1 MNVFDCFMYFDEEQI
16 LELRLNVLDE
26 KVDFFVIVE
35 SIYNHR
41 GDKRDLLFNKNKFL
55 KFSKKII
62 YLVYE
67 EIPNNVELIN
77 ENDDKKEKDRKYIM
91 NAVYRE
97 NAQRNLI
104 SEGIKNA
111 NKDDLIM
118 ISDVDE
124 IPKLES
130 LNLKSIKDE
139 IFIFKQHM
147 FHYKYNLVLPNF
159 KWTGTK
165 AIKKKNLISPQWLR
179 NIKDKKF
186 SFYRVDTFFSST
198 KYINIKFI
206 DNGGWHFTNIKT
218 AAEIEYKLKS
228 YLHHAEFDVN
238 PISKEEIEQVM
249 KNKKAI
255 YDLKVDKRG
264 KKFGNGDQLK
274 EFPLSE
280 LPVYLQNNLEESI
293 RGVKYG
299 LKGEITVNG
308 MIYNGIMTQQGLDDE
323 EIADVMNYILNNWGN
338 KTNKQITETNVME
351 VKKI

>member
-1 MNVFDCFMYFDEEQI
+1 MYFDEEQI

-62 YLVYE
+62 YLVSE
-67 EIPNNVELIN
+67 EIPKNVEPIN
-77 ENDDKKEKDRKYIM
+77 ENEDKKEKDRKYIM
-91 NAVYRE
+91 NAIYRE

-104 SEGIKNA
+104 SKGIKNA

-130 LNLKSIKDE
+130 LDLKSIKNE

-179 NIKDKKF
+179 NIKDKKYPYYRIDIIF
-186 SFYRVDTFFSST
+186 SKK
-198 KYINIKFI
+198 KYTNLKII
-206 DNGGWHFTNIKT
+206 DDGGWHFTNIKT
-218 AAEIEYKLKS
+218 PKMIRHKFKS
-228 YLHHAEFDVN
+228 YLHHFEFDQTNLVE
-238 PISKEEIEQVM
+238 SDIE
-249 KNKKAI
+249 NFIKKKQAI
-255 YDLKVDKRG
+255 YNLKVDKRG
-264 KKFGNGDQLK
+264 NKVGNGETLDNFDIK
-274 EFPLSE
+274 K
-280 LPVYLQNNLEESI
+280 LPIYIQYNLE
-293 RGVKYG
+293 KY
-299 LKGEITVNG
+299 KDWI
-308 MIYNGIMTQQGLDDE
+308 D
-323 EIADVMNYILNNWGN
+323 
-338 KTNKQITETNVME
+338 
-351 VKKI
+351 

>member
-1 MNVFDCFMYFDEEQI
+1 MNIFDCFMYFDEEQI

-62 YLVYE
+62 YLVSE
-67 EIPNNVELIN
+67 QIPKNVELIN
-77 ENDDKKEKDRKYIM
+77 ESDDKKEKDRKYIM
-91 NAVYRE
+91 NAIYRE

-104 SEGIKNA
+104 SKGIKNA
-111 NKDDLIM
+111 GKDDLIM

-130 LNLKSIKDE
+130 LDLKSIKDE

-179 NIKDKKF
+179 NIKDKKYPYYRIDTIF
-186 SFYRVDTFFSST
+186 SKK
-198 KYINIKFI
+198 KYTNLKIIN
-206 DNGGWHFTNIKT
+206 DGGWHFTNIKT
-218 AAEIEYKLKS
+218 PKMIRHKFKS
-228 YLHHAEFDVN
+228 YLHHFEFDQTNLVE
-238 PISKEEIEQVM
+238 SDIE
-249 KNKKAI
+249 NFIKKKQAI
-255 YDLKVDKRG
+255 YNLKVDKRG
-264 KKFGNGDQLK
+264 NKVGNGETLNNFDIK
-274 EFPLSE
+274 K
-280 LPVYLQNNLEESI
+280 LPIYIQYNLE
-293 RGVKYG
+293 KY
-299 LKGEITVNG
+299 KDWI
-308 MIYNGIMTQQGLDDE
+308 D
-323 EIADVMNYILNNWGN
+323 
-338 KTNKQITETNVME
+338 
-351 VKKI
+351 

>member
-1 MNVFDCFMYFDEEQI
+1 MNIFDCFMYFDEEQI

-62 YLVYE
+62 YLVSE
-67 EIPNNVELIN
+67 EIPKNVELIN
-77 ENDDKKEKDRKYIM
+77 ESDDKKEKDRKYIM
-91 NAVYRE
+91 NAIYRE

-104 SEGIKNA
+104 SKGIKNA

-130 LNLKSIKDE
+130 LDLKSIKNE

-165 AIKKKNLISPQWLR
+165 AIKKKKLISPQWLR
-179 NIKDKKF
+179 NIKDKKYLYYRIDTIF
-186 SFYRVDTFFSST
+186 SKK
-198 KYINIKFI
+198 KYTNLKIIN
-206 DNGGWHFTNIKT
+206 DGGWHFTNIKT
-218 AAEIEYKLKS
+218 PKMIRHKFKS
-228 YLHHAEFDVN
+228 YLHHFEFDQTNLVE
-238 PISKEEIEQVM
+238 SDIE
-249 KNKKAI
+249 NFIKKKQAI
-255 YDLKVDKRG
+255 YNLKVDKRG
-264 KKFGNGDQLK
+264 NKVGNGETLDNFDIK
-274 EFPLSE
+274 K
-280 LPVYLQNNLEESI
+280 LPIYIQYNLE
-293 RGVKYG
+293 KY
-299 LKGEITVNG
+299 KDWI
-308 MIYNGIMTQQGLDDE
+308 D
-323 EIADVMNYILNNWGN
+323 
-338 KTNKQITETNVME
+338 
-351 VKKI
+351 

>member
-1 MNVFDCFMYFDEEQI
+1 MNIFDCFMYFDEEQI

-62 YLVYE
+62 YLVSE
-67 EIPNNVELIN
+67 EIPKNVEPIN
-77 ENDDKKEKDRKYIM
+77 ENEDKKEKDRKYIM

-104 SEGIKNA
+104 SKGIKNA

-130 LNLKSIKDE
+130 LDLKSIKNE

-179 NIKDKKF
+179 NIKDKKYPYYRIDIIF
-186 SFYRVDTFFSST
+186 SKK
-198 KYINIKFI
+198 KYTNIKII
-206 DNGGWHFTNIKT
+206 DDGGWHFTNIKT
-218 AAEIEYKLKS
+218 PKMIRHKFKS
-228 YLHHAEFDVN
+228 YLHHFEFDQTNLVE
-238 PISKEEIEQVM
+238 SDIE
-249 KNKKAI
+249 NFIKKKQAI
-255 YDLKVDKRG
+255 YNLKVDKRG
-264 KKFGNGDQLK
+264 NKVGNGETLDNFDIK
-274 EFPLSE
+274 K
-280 LPVYLQNNLEESI
+280 LPIYIQYNLE
-293 RGVKYG
+293 KY
-299 LKGEITVNG
+299 KDWI
-308 MIYNGIMTQQGLDDE
+308 D
-323 EIADVMNYILNNWGN
+323 
-338 KTNKQITETNVME
+338 
-351 VKKI
+351 

>member
-1 MNVFDCFMYFDEEQI
+1 MNIFDCFMYFDEEQI

-62 YLVYE
+62 YLVSE
-67 EIPNNVELIN
+67 EIPKNVEPIN
-77 ENDDKKEKDRKYIM
+77 ENEDKKEKDRKYIM
-91 NAVYRE
+91 NAIYRE

-104 SEGIKNA
+104 SKGIKNA

-130 LNLKSIKDE
+130 LDLKSIKNE

-179 NIKDKKF
+179 NIKDKKYPYYRIDIIF
-186 SFYRVDTFFSST
+186 SKK
-198 KYINIKFI
+198 KYTNLKII
-206 DNGGWHFTNIKT
+206 DDGGWHFTNIKT
-218 AAEIEYKLKS
+218 PKMIRHKFKS
-228 YLHHAEFDVN
+228 YLHHFEFDQTNLVE
-238 PISKEEIEQVM
+238 SDIE
-249 KNKKAI
+249 NFIKKKQAI
-255 YDLKVDKRG
+255 YNLKVDKRG
-264 KKFGNGDQLK
+264 NKVGNGETLDNFDIK
-274 EFPLSE
+274 K
-280 LPVYLQNNLEESI
+280 LPIYIQYNLE
-293 RGVKYG
+293 KY
-299 LKGEITVNG
+299 KDWI
-308 MIYNGIMTQQGLDDE
+308 D
-323 EIADVMNYILNNWGN
+323 
-338 KTNKQITETNVME
+338 
-351 VKKI
+351 

>member
-1 MNVFDCFMYFDEEQI
+1 MNIFDCFMYFDEEQI

-35 SIYNHR
+35 SIYNHK

-130 LNLKSIKDE
+130 LDLKSIKNE

-179 NIKDKKF
+179 NIKDKKYPYYRIDIIF
-186 SFYRVDTFFSST
+186 SKK
-198 KYINIKFI
+198 KYTNLKII
-206 DNGGWHFTNIKT
+206 DDGGWHFTNIKT
-218 AAEIEYKLKS
+218 PKMIRHKFKS
-228 YLHHAEFDVN
+228 YLHHFEFDQTNLVE
-238 PISKEEIEQVM
+238 SDIE
-249 KNKKAI
+249 NFIKKKQAI
-255 YDLKVDKRG
+255 YNLKVDKRG
-264 KKFGNGDQLK
+264 NKVGNGETLENFDIK
-274 EFPLSE
+274 K
-280 LPVYLQNNLEESI
+280 LPIYIQHNLE
-293 RGVKYG
+293 KY
-299 LKGEITVNG
+299 KDWI
-308 MIYNGIMTQQGLDDE
+308 D
-323 EIADVMNYILNNWGN
+323 
-338 KTNKQITETNVME
+338 
-351 VKKI
+351 